1 MEGGEHT
8 NARRAARDEVA
19 CKLLVNAA
27 GIVVVGK
34 ARLGLEGVGVE
45 PVNERQIHAH
55 AEHGILRRVQV
66 HIDERRHDELVA
78 VVDDLGVDM
87 LRHSLFNAFDRAVV
101 IKHEAAVLDD
111 LKRAERGRGDEMAFE
126 NFHAVSLLF
135 GKKLQKK
142 KCPPGKSSG
151 ETPIAEPFG
160 GSVETFAPCQ
170 RNYMSFFLFYI

>member
-1 MEGGEHT
+1 MQT
-8 NARRAARDEVA
+8 RVA

-27 GIVVVGK
+27 GVVVVGK

-45 PVNERQIHAH
+45 PVNERQVHAH

-78 VVDDLGVDM
+78 VVDDLSVDM
-87 LRHSLFNAFDRAVV
+87 LRHSLFDAFDRAVV

-126 NFHAVSLLF
+126 DLHAASLLF
-135 GKKLQKK
+135 GKNCKRKSV
-142 KCPPGKSSG
+142 PPENPPEKH
-151 ETPIAEPFG
+151 P
-160 GSVETFAPCQ
+160 
-170 RNYMSFFLFYI
+170 